1 MRKGRFLFCPGP
13 GAAREGRTIVFVDES
28 GLLQRPVRKRT
39 RAPEGRT
46 PVLEF
51 NVNWKKLPAIA
62 GAGLAAS
69 VSNCTRARSKAPK
82 SRPSPSTCVPGS
94 ASPSPLS
101 GTACGLTGRRR
112 SALLWK
118 PSVAAPN
125 SNNFPTAPRNSAA
138 WNTSGAASSSTNRPT
153 FARKTSRNPAE
164 PLPRPSSMPN
174 KQSPVCG
181 HSESKPDFPCE
192 YHAILEGSA
201 IMGPLSSAVVAV
213 PFPVFHPRRRQ
224 PHSMCLDKG

>member
-94 ASPSPLS
+94 ASPLVEGGPHFCGNPRWQRRTRTTSRLRPGIQPRGIPPGAHQAARTGQPLPERPP
-101 GTACGLTGRRR
+101 GTRR
-112 SALLWK
+112 SR
-118 PSVAAPN
+118 S
-125 SNNFPTAPRNSAA
+125 
-138 WNTSGAASSSTNRPT
+138 
-153 FARKTSRNPAE
+153 
-164 PLPRPSSMPN
+164 
-174 KQSPVCG
+174 
-181 HSESKPDFPCE
+181 H
-192 YHAILEGSA
+192 
-201 IMGPLSSAVVAV
+201 GPLQCQTNKVLYSGILNPNRTSLANIMQFWKA
-213 PFPVFHPRRRQ
+213 RQ
-224 PHSMCLDKG
+224 LWGRSLRLLLPSLSQCSTPEGASRIQCA